1 MILKNL
7 LRRKARTALTILGIA
22 IGVAAIIALGVLT
35 DMLESGYT
43 SMMTGS
49 NSDLLLSQP
58 GSFSLSYSSL
68 DETIGRQLETFPEV
82 KAVSGM
88 IEGLV
93 QTTENPFFF
102 VFGYPEDSFLLERFQ
117 IIQGDS
123 LLISSREAVRGK
135 PLVLGI
141 SAAEAFNKTIG
152 DTLHFGNS
160 TFRVIGIYRTGDAFE
175 DRGAIIRLDDAQTQ
189 FDKQNKVS
197 LFYIQ
202 LEHPSLR
209 NEMEERVERRW
220 PELLLSSTDTFASN
234 MSMVSVMQVYLVGI
248 SGLAIIL
255 GGVGMMNA
263 QLMSVMERTQ
273 EIGVLKALGWSKVRI
288 MRMILMESV
297 AVTLIGG
304 VAGIGIGL
312 VALIS
317 LASISPFLSDMAAQ
331 LQIQHLVRAFY
342 VVIPVGLIGGSYPAY
357 RASRMLPVEAFR
369 FAGGAANTRVNR
381 LPFGGMA
388 VQSLWQRTSRTLLTL
403 SAIGITVGSIM
414 ALEGVVRSMADAM
427 GEIVTGSNAEIMVR
441 QRDAAAS
448 ALSSL
453 DEQLANKIKVIP
465 GVTYVSRMVLS
476 SLTLPEG
483 GGIFMLQ
490 GYSPSEVAI
499 RRFQP
504 VEGSQITG
512 NRQVILGRVMAESMN
527 RTIGDTVVLGDKRF
541 KVVGIF
547 ETGVS
552 WEEMGGVV
560 TLRDAQNMAG
570 KPHQV
575 TMLAVN
581 IKDTNQ
587 SRELS
592 ALINDR
598 FPSIQADLNSDFL
611 EKLPEMQYTNLLM
624 AAITILS
631 VFVGG
636 LAVLNTML
644 MAVVERTRE
653 IGILR
658 ALGWKQLRILRMI
671 LSEAALLGILG
682 GILGVGIAFGMTG
695 LLGELPGIGQA
706 LDPVWTS
713 DIFMRGGLVAIL
725 LGLLG
730 GLLPALRATQLQPTE
745 ALRYE

>member
-7 LRRKARTALTILGIA
+7 LRRKARTILTILGIA

-35 DMLESGYT
+35 DLLESGYT

-68 DETIGRQLETFPEV
+68 EESIGRQLATFPEV

-93 QTTENPFFF
+93 QTEENPFFF
-102 VFGYPEDSFLLERFQ
+102 VYGYPEDSFLLDRFQ

-123 LLISSREAVRGK
+123 LLNASEGAVRGK
-135 PLVLGI
+135 PLVLGA

-160 TFRVIGIYRTGDAFE
+160 TFRIVGIYRTGDAFE
-175 DRGAIIRLDDAQTQ
+175 DRGAIIRLDDAQIQ

-202 LEHPSLR
+202 LAHPSLR
-209 NEMEERVERRW
+209 NVVEERVERRW
-220 PELLLSSTDTFASN
+220 PELLLSSTDTYASN

-248 SGLAIIL
+248 AGLAIIL

-273 EIGVLKALGWSKVRI
+273 EIGVLKALGWSKSRI
-288 MRMILMESV
+288 MWMILMESI
-297 AVTLIGG
+297 AVTMIGG
-304 VAGIGIGL
+304 VVGIVIGL
-312 VALIS
+312 AALIS
-317 LASISPFLSDMAAQ
+317 LSSISPFLSDIAGQ
-331 LQIQHLVRAFY
+331 LQIHHLLRAFY
-342 VVIPVGLIGGSYPAY
+342 VVLPVGLIGGSYPAW

-369 FAGGAANTRVNR
+369 FAGGATNTRVNR
-381 LPFGGMA
+381 LPIGGMA
-388 VQSLWQRTSRTLLTL
+388 VQSLWQRTARTLLTL

-476 SLTLPEG
+476 SITLPEG

-490 GYSPSEVAI
+490 GYSPAEVAI
-499 RRFQP
+499 RRFVP
-504 VEGSQITG
+504 VEGTHITG
-512 NRQVILGRVMAESMN
+512 NRQVMLGRVMSESMN
-527 RTIGDTVVLGDKRF
+527 RTVGDTVVLSGKRF

-560 TLRDAQNMAG
+560 TLRDAQNIVG
-570 KPHQV
+570 KSHQV

-581 IKDTNQ
+581 IENTSQ

-592 ALINDR
+592 TLINDR
-598 FPSIQADLNSDFL
+598 FPSIQADLNADFL

-624 AAITILS
+624 AAISILS

-682 GILGVGIAFGMTG
+682 GILGIGIAFGTTG
-695 LLGELPGIGQA
+695 LLGKLPGIGQA
-706 LDPVWTS
+706 LDPAWTS
-713 DIFMRGGLVAIL
+713 DIFIRGGLVAIL

>member
-1 MILKNL
+1 
-7 LRRKARTALTILGIA
+7 
-22 IGVAAIIALGVLT
+22 
-35 DMLESGYT
+35 
-43 SMMTGS
+43 
-49 NSDLLLSQP
+49 
-58 GSFSLSYSSL
+58 
-68 DETIGRQLETFPEV
+68 
-82 KAVSGM
+82 
-88 IEGLV
+88 
-93 QTTENPFFF
+93 
-102 VFGYPEDSFLLERFQ
+102 
-117 IIQGDS
+117 
-123 LLISSREAVRGK
+123 
-135 PLVLGI
+135 
-141 SAAEAFNKTIG
+141 
-152 DTLHFGNS
+152 
-160 TFRVIGIYRTGDAFE
+160 
-175 DRGAIIRLDDAQTQ
+175 
-189 FDKQNKVS
+189 
-197 LFYIQ
+197 
-202 LEHPSLR
+202 
-209 NEMEERVERRW
+209 
-220 PELLLSSTDTFASN
+220 
-234 MSMVSVMQVYLVGI
+234 
-248 SGLAIIL
+248 
-255 GGVGMMNA
+255 
-263 QLMSVMERTQ
+263 
-273 EIGVLKALGWSKVRI
+273 
-288 MRMILMESV
+288 
-297 AVTLIGG
+297 
-304 VAGIGIGL
+304 
-312 VALIS
+312 
-317 LASISPFLSDMAAQ
+317 
-331 LQIQHLVRAFY
+331 
-342 VVIPVGLIGGSYPAY
+342 
-357 RASRMLPVEAFR
+357 
-369 FAGGAANTRVNR
+369 
-381 LPFGGMA
+381 
-388 VQSLWQRTSRTLLTL
+388 
-403 SAIGITVGSIM
+403 
-414 ALEGVVRSMADAM
+414 M

-512 NRQVILGRVMAESMN
+512 NRQVMLGRVMAESMN
-527 RTIGDTVVLGDKRF
+527 RTVGDTVVLSDKRF

-581 IKDTNQ
+581 VEDTNQ

-598 FPSIQADLNSDFL
+598 FPSLQADLNSDFL

-706 LDPVWTS
+706 LDPVWKS
-713 DIFMRGGLVAIL
+713 DIFLRGGLVAIL

>member
-1 MILKNL
+1 
-7 LRRKARTALTILGIA
+7 
-22 IGVAAIIALGVLT
+22 
-35 DMLESGYT
+35 
-43 SMMTGS
+43 
-49 NSDLLLSQP
+49 
-58 GSFSLSYSSL
+58 
-68 DETIGRQLETFPEV
+68 
-82 KAVSGM
+82 
-88 IEGLV
+88 
-93 QTTENPFFF
+93 
-102 VFGYPEDSFLLERFQ
+102 
-117 IIQGDS
+117 
-123 LLISSREAVRGK
+123 
-135 PLVLGI
+135 
-141 SAAEAFNKTIG
+141 KTIG
-152 DTLHFGNS
+152 ETLHFGNS
-160 TFRVIGIYRTGDAFE
+160 TFRIVGIYRTGDAFE

-209 NEMEERVERRW
+209 NVVEERVERRW

-304 VAGIGIGL
+304 VVGVGIGL
-312 VALIS
+312 VALLS
-317 LASISPFLSDMAAQ
+317 LSSISPFLSDMAAQ
-331 LQIQHLVRAFY
+331 LQVQHLLRAFY

-427 GEIVTGSNAEIMVR
+427 GEIVTGSNAEIMIR

-465 GVTYVSRMVLS
+465 GVTYVSRMILS

-512 NRQVILGRVMAESMN
+512 NRQVMLGRVMAESMN
-527 RTIGDTVVLGDKRF
+527 RIVGDTVVLSGKRF

-581 IKDTNQ
+581 IEDTNQ

-713 DIFMRGGLVAIL
+713 DIFLRGGLVAIL
-725 LGLLG
+725 LGVLG
-730 GLLPALRATQLQPTE
+730 GLIPALRATQLQPTE